1 MEEAQ
6 KEAKRCAEAIDQ
18 AMQQAGKSIQKT
30 RQAKPGTSGTTAP
43 SVPAAP
49 TSAPLSPAVP
59 APAPR
64 SSEPASGTPAPGT
77 DTGTEGVE
85 RATSKLAQVK
95 ERLRATKAEIQRVV
109 SQVRSAIPVISK
121 IGSAASEAAH
131 MAKKGFSL
139 IASAAKAA
147 YAGIR
152 KVSGVAA
159 ALIQKFSSGIPVV
172 GKLASAI
179 SNLGKKSE
187 SSAAGLRRLKGILAG
202 VISIAALVKFG
213 QSCLELGSDLTEV
226 QNVVDTVF
234 PHLNKSVNEFA
245 GNAATSFGLSETMAK
260 RYAGTFGAMAKAF
273 GFAES
278 NALEMSTRLTGLA
291 GDVASF
297 YNISQDEAY
306 TKLKSV
312 FTGETESLK
321 DLGVV
326 MTQAALDQ
334 YALANGFGKTTQQM
348 SEAEKVSLRYA
359 FVLEKLK
366 AADGDFAKTQD
377 SWANQVR
384 ILKLQLDSIRATIGQ
399 GLINVLT
406 PVIKVINQ
414 IISKVSTMANAF
426 KSFTELITG
435 GKAKA
440 GSGVGGIASEAADA
454 AGGLNSAADAANNL
468 AGATGKA
475 GDAAAKAAKEALGLM
490 AFDEIN
496 KLSDNSN
503 SGSDSGSG
511 SSGSG
516 GGLSGDSVD
525 YGDLAET
532 TEETNALG
540 KAMADAIQ
548 VFKNAWDTK
557 GKLVV
562 DSWKGALESVKALGI
577 DIGSTFLQVWN
588 DGSGYR
594 YCTDILDL
602 VADLGQGIDVV
613 AASFKN
619 AWDDNNNGYNYITSI
634 FDKWNAVLELI
645 HSVNQ
650 SVITVWGNGTGS
662 EILGNW
668 LQICTNINEA
678 IANIA
683 SGFKKAWD
691 NAGTGTSVVQNIC
704 DIINDIYGNINKAS
718 KGFREWTESIDFGPM
733 LQGLNDA
740 LEAVK
745 SGDFNR
751 LGEIVG
757 EGISGGLE
765 AIDQFI
771 TWDAVKDTLT
781 SVAVN
786 LALFINGAIS
796 GTDWGMLGKIISDG
810 LKHALEFCMN
820 LMANL
825 DFIGI
830 GQAVADFLCG
840 IDWIGLLAEVGI
852 LILQAICAVI
862 EASVGLIVGIGK
874 NIVQGLLQGIT
885 GALTGIGTWLWD
897 NLVSPFIN
905 WLKDLFGIH
914 SPSTVMAEIGG
925 WLIEGFL
932 KGITDFFSDPVGW
945 IKEHIVD
952 PFKEAFDGFFDNLFG
967 GNDKA
972 GGGDERAFAPI
983 TLSAKVETTKE
994 QVKTWWHGVTDE
1006 WKDKTSSLKQK
1017 AGTKISEV
1025 RTWFSERAREWKNKT
1040 TTLKQNVGTK
1050 VGEVKTWFNDRSKQ
1064 WKDKTS
1070 QLRQKVATKVSDVR
1084 TWFSERSQ
1092 QWKDKATSLKQKAV
1106 TKVGDVK
1113 TWFSERSKQWKDKT
1127 GSMKMKAAT
1136 AASSVKSWWS
1146 SRSQQWKDKTVSF
1159 GIKVSAT
1166 ANSIKESFK
1175 SAINAVIGWIN
1186 SYIIRP
1192 LNSLSIKIPK
1202 LTAFGKTIYAGNTFG
1217 FNLKEIKAFKSGGF
1231 PEQGSLFVANEAGP
1245 EMIGT
1250 MGNRTTV
1257 ANNQQITAGIAAAV
1271 GPAVYQAMMAA
1282 LKYYGSNG
1290 GNVTVVLQGDAKKFF
1305 KAVQKEADEFTRTHN
1320 KPAFNM

>member
-1 MEEAQ
+1 MSKDTTIGNLQVVLDAKITPFKKQMEAAQ
-6 KEAKRCAEAIDQ
+6 KEAERCAKAVEK
-18 AMQQAGKSIQKT
+18 AMQQAEKSIQKT
-30 RQAKPGTSGTTAP
+30 QQKTRQTKQSTPQNPASPTS
-43 SVPAAP
+43 SPAAP
-49 TSAPLSPAVP
+49 VTPLP
-59 APAPR
+59 
-64 SSEPASGTPAPGT
+64 SSEPASRLPDTGT
-77 DTGTEGVE
+77 DTETDGAE
-85 RATSKLAQVK
+85 RTTSKLAKVK
-95 ERLRATKAEIQRVV
+95 ERLRLVKAEIQRVAG
-109 SQVRSAIPVISK
+109 QVQKAIPVISK

-131 MAKKGFSL
+131 LARKGFSM

-187 SSAAGLRRLKGILAG
+187 STSDRLGRLKGILAG
-202 VISIAALVKFG
+202 VLSITAIIKFG

-234 PHLNKSVNEFA
+234 PHLNNSVNEFA

-273 GFAES
+273 GFAEN

-297 YNISQDEAY
+297 YNITQDEAY

-366 AADGDFAKTQD
+366 AADGDFAKTQG

-414 IISKVSTMANAF
+414 IIGKISTMANAF
-426 KSFTELITG
+426 KAFTELITG
-435 GKAKA
+435 GKSKA
-440 GSGVGGIASEAADA
+440 GSGVASEVSGIASDAANA

-496 KLSDNSN
+496 KLSDNSGSN

-511 SSGSG
+511 SGGSGSG

-525 YGDLAET
+525 YGDLAEA

-548 VFKNAWDTK
+548 VFKDAWDAK
-557 GKLVV
+557 GQLVV
-562 DSWKGALESVKALGI
+562 DSWKGALESVKALGV
-577 DIGSTFLQVWN
+577 DIGTTFLQVWN

-613 AASFKN
+613 ATSFKN

-634 FDKWNAVLELI
+634 FDKWNAILELI
-645 HSVNQ
+645 HSVNR
-650 SVITVWGNGTGS
+650 SVTTVWGNGTGS

-691 NAGTGTSVVQNIC
+691 NAGTGTGIVQNIC

-751 LGEIVG
+751 LGEIIG
-757 EGISGGLE
+757 EGISVGLE

-771 TWDAVKDTLT
+771 TWDTVKETLA
-781 SVAVN
+781 SVAAN
-786 LALFINGAIS
+786 LALFLNGAIS
-796 GTDWGMLGKIISDG
+796 GIKWKTLGKTVSDG
-810 LKHALEFCMN
+810 IKRVLEFCIN
-820 LMANL
+820 FMANV

-830 GQAVADFLCG
+830 GQAIADFLCG
-840 IDWIGLLAEVGI
+840 IDWIGLLAEVGL
-852 LILQAICAVI
+852 LIIQAICAAI
-862 EASVGLIVGIGK
+862 EVAVGLIVGIGK
-874 NIVQGLLQGIT
+874 NVVQGLLNGIKN
-885 GALTGIGTWLWD
+885 AVSGIGTWLRD
-897 NLVSPFIN
+897 NLVNPFVN
-905 WLKDLFGIH
+905 WIKNLFGIH
-914 SPSTVMAEIGG
+914 SPSTVMAEIGKN
-925 WLIEGFL
+925 LIEGFL
-932 KGITDFFSDPVGW
+932 KGITDFFSDPAGW

-952 PFKEAFDGFFDNLFG
+952 PFKEAFNGFFSNLFG
-967 GNDKA
+967 KDSEV
-972 GGGDERAFAPI
+972 GGGDKKDFTVGVGLKKDGWTSI
-983 TLSAKVETTKE
+983 SGWIGSKVSVAISL
-994 QVKTWWHGVTDE
+994 VKKGW
-1006 WKDKTSSLKQK
+1006 TSLAS
-1017 AGTKISEV
+1017 
-1025 RTWFSERAREWKNKT
+1025 W
-1040 TTLKQNVGTK
+1040 VGTK
-1050 VGEVKTWFNDRSKQ
+1050 VSAGVSLIKKGWRSLSS
-1064 WKDKTS
+1064 W
-1070 QLRQKVATKVSDVR
+1070 VGNKVSIGI
-1084 TWFSERSQ
+1084 
-1092 QWKDKATSLKQKAV
+1092 SL
-1106 TKVGDVK
+1106 
-1113 TWFSERSKQWKDKT
+1113 
-1127 GSMKMKAAT
+1127 
-1136 AASSVKSWWS
+1136 
-1146 SRSQQWKDKTVSF
+1146 
-1159 GIKVSAT
+1159 
-1166 ANSIKESFK
+1166 FK
-1175 SAINAVIGWIN
+1175 SGWKKIKDFLGIGDGFKIGLKLPKIGVEWK
-1186 SYIIRP
+1186 P
-1192 LNSLSIKIPK
+1192 QTVLGMTVKIPSFY
-1202 LTAFGKTIYAGNTFG
+1202 TYA
-1217 FNLKEIKAFKSGGF
+1217 KGGF
-1231 PEQGSLFVANEAGP
+1231 PEQGSLFIANEAGP
-1245 EMIGT
+1245 EMVGT
-1250 MGNRTTV
+1250 MGRKTTV

-1305 KAVQKEADEFTRTHN
+1305 KAMQKEAETYTKTHN
-1320 KPAFNM
+1320 KSPFPY